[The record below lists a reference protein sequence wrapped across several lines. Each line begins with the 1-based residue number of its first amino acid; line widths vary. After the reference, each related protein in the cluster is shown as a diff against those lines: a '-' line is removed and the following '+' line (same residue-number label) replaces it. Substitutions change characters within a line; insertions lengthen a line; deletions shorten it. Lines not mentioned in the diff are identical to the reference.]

1 MHAIAATLLPFF
13 ILAIA
18 VYIGLAILA
27 NKWRGARPLQK
38 GYNDLI
44 HSLLRMTWRCT
55 RATAHFLYH
64 GELRQGALHMS
75 APPEIPFE
83 DGP

>member
-1 MHAIAATLLPFF
+1 METILATLLPFF
-13 ILAIA
+13 VLAIA
-18 VYIGLAILA
+18 AYIGLAFLA
-27 NKWRGARPLQK
+27 TKWRGARPLQR
-38 GYNDLI
+38 GYNRLI

-55 RATAHFLYH
+55 RATAHWLWD

-75 APPEIPFE
+75 AQPAIPFE